1 MLLSKFILKQ
11 RCLVKQSIEEI
22 RKNILFLTDN
32 ARFDYILGERS
43 LEQTAYSFVIEILIV
58 SDLVEALIF

>member
-1 MLLSKFILKQ
+1 M
-11 RCLVKQSIEEI
+11 KQSIEEI